1 MFRLLHK
8 TTKPRRLVTA
18 VTALVAAFGF
28 PIAAAFTLTDAPSA
42 SASTTQLAIIQDQSL
57 LSSPATSLPLVR
69 SLGVRVI
76 RVSLP
81 WYSLAPH
88 PASTHEPKFDAS
100 DPNAYSAT
108 AWAPYDALVR
118 AAAGQG
124 LVVSF
129 ELTGGAPRWADGKN
143 PPRAYRQSRN
153 AGWMPN
159 ARLYG
164 QFVHAVTKR
173 YDGHFQ
179 PRGASGPLPA
189 VRFWS
194 LWNEPN
200 FGTDL
205 GPQTTTGSTAPVAP
219 TLYRSLLDA
228 AWTALHQTGHGHDT
242 VLIGELDPSGYSLR
256 MPGHPGSRPGIVG
269 PIRPLAFLRALYC
282 LDDHYRRLQG
292 SVARLYSCPATAA
305 GSRRFRAQNPI
316 LFEASGFAAHP
327 YSFFQPPDA
336 DPSRINRDDLSF
348 PVLGR
353 VATALD
359 QLTKAYRSGKH
370 FPIYSDEYG
379 YITRPPDPGRYPS
392 PAKAAAELTQA
403 EYLSYKNRR
412 IASYDQYLI
421 SDPPIVPGKPPPGF
435 NTGLYTSTGRPKATL
450 AAYRLP
456 LWLPETTVKAGARTE
471 IWGGARPATF
481 SRSAATKT
489 APTVEIQM
497 QKNGRGKW
505 TTIQTVKVSTT
516 TGYFDVHPRLPYRG
530 NLRLAYT
537 YPQTEPLLPI
547 GVAGSTVDSRTVRV
561 AFGG

>member
-1 MFRLLHK
+1 MFRRLHNTRKLCGLLA
-8 TTKPRRLVTA
+8 A
-18 VTALVAAFGF
+18 VTAL
-28 PIAAAFTLTDAPSA
+28 AAASALSLADAPGA
-42 SASTTQLAIIQDQSL
+42 SASTTQLSIIQDQSL
-57 LSSPATSLPLVR
+57 LSSPATALPLVR
-69 SLGVRVI
+69 SLGARVVRVS
-76 RVSLP
+76 VP

-88 PASTHEPKFDAS
+88 PASTREPNFDAS
-100 DPNAYSAT
+100 APGAYPAT
-108 AWAPYDALVR
+108 AWAPYDAFAR
-118 AAAGQG
+118 SAAAQG

-129 ELTGGAPRWADGKN
+129 ELTGGAPRWADGPN

-153 AGWMPN
+153 AGWRPN
-159 ARLYG
+159 AKLYG
-164 QFVHAVTKR
+164 QFVHAVTER
-173 YDGHFQ
+173 YDGHFT
-179 PRGASGPLPA
+179 PSGASNPLPA

-219 TLYRSLLDA
+219 TLYRALLDA

-256 MPGHPGSRPGIVG
+256 APGHPGTKPGTAG
-269 PIRPLAFLRALYC
+269 PIRPLAFLRTLYC
-282 LDDHYRRLQG
+282 VDNDYRRLQG
-292 SVARLYSCPATAA
+292 AVARLYGCPATAA
-305 GSRRFRAQNPI
+305 GSRRFRSQNPI
-316 LFEASGFAAHP
+316 LFDASGFAAHP

-336 DPSRINRDDLSF
+336 DPSKINRDDVSF

-353 VATALD
+353 VGTALD
-359 QLTKAYRSGKH
+359 RLTKAYRSGKH
-370 FPIYSDEYG
+370 YPIYSDEYG

-392 PAKAAAELTQA
+392 PATAASSLNQA

-421 SDPPIVPGKPPPGF
+421 SDPPVVAGKPAPGF
-435 NTGLYTSTGRPKATL
+435 NTGLYTSTGHPKATL

-481 SRSAATKT
+481 SQSATTKT

-516 TGYFDVHPRLPYRG
+516 TGYFDVHPTLPYRG
-530 NLRLAYT
+530 DLRLAYT
-537 YPQTEPLLPI
+537 YPQAEPLLPI
-547 GVAGSTVDSRTVRV
+547 GVAGSTIDSRTVRV
-561 AFGG
+561 AFSG